1 MLTGFSA
8 KEAVVSTFA
17 VLTGSNTANMSAAL
31 SSIFTPL
38 TAISFL
44 VFTLLYTPCVAA
56 ISAVRREMNS
66 GKAAVGVVFLQTGV
80 AWVVAFIVYHIG
92 LLFV

>member
-1 MLTGFSA
+1 
-8 KEAVVSTFA
+8 
-17 VLTGSNTANMSAAL
+17 
-31 SSIFTPL
+31 
-38 TAISFL
+38 
-44 VFTLLYTPCVAA
+44 
-56 ISAVRREMNS
+56 MNS